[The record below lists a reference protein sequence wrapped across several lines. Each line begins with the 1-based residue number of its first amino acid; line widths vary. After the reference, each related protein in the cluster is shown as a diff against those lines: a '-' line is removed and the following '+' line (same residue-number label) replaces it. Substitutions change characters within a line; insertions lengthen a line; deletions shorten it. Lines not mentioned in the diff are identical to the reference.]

1 MALTNENT
9 ANRESTLEHDLVP
22 LHELISDEEKEKL
35 LEKYNIRLKQLP
47 RISINDPVIKT
58 IPDAKVGDVV
68 KITRS
73 SVTAGKAIYYRVI
86 VND

>member
-9 ANRESTLEHDLVP
+9 ANKKSTLEHDLVP

-86 VND
+86 ING